1 MPKFEKQLERLMAQ
15 KEKDKQAE
23 DIPLSEE
30 FPISEKD
37 YLSTKEEVA
46 FLTKKEDSFAKED
59 RPLSRKKAAKKTG
72 DFSPVYATVLHTVR
86 R

>member
-1 MPKFEKQLERLMAQ
+1 MQVRK
-15 KEKDKQAE
+15 KDRQAE

-37 YLSTKEEVA
+37 YLPTKKEVA

-59 RPLSRKKAAKKTG
+59 RPLSRKKAAKKAG
-72 DFSPVYATVLHTVR
+72 KWSEEDDQPPFFKKEEK
-86 R
+86 